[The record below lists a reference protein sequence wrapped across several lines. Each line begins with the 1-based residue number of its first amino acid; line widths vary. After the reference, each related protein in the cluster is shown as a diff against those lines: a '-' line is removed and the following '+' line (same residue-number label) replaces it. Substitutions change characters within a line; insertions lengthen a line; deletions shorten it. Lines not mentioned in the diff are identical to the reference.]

1 MSFDESFLEKLRGLP
16 PDKQR
21 EVLDFVEFLQKKWAA
36 QVVPRRSVEG
46 LWADLGS
53 HITDEEI
60 AEVRAEMC
68 TGLSTGGSN
77 QTMPHSGATG

>member
-1 MSFDESFLEKLRGLP
+1 MSLDESFLEKLHQLP

-21 EVLDFVEFLQKKWAA
+21 EVLDFVEFLQKKTAA

-53 HITDEEI
+53 HITEEDI
-60 AEVRAEMC
+60 AEARAEMWR
-68 TGLSTGGSN
+68 N
-77 QTMPHSGATG
+77 FPREDI